1 MLLDKDFLLKLDS
14 QQNVEKF
21 ARVTLLNKDELPIE
35 QIEGKI
41 TSGGSINMDGKS
53 TIRRSCSLTM
63 IAENDFHKSYWAVKS
78 KFKLEI
84 GIRNFIDT
92 TYPDII
98 WFNQGIYVF
107 TSFSV
112 SRTTNN
118 FTVSLQGKDKGC
130 LINGELSGNF
140 TYQVDLGSMSN
151 IDINGDKTITK
162 LEIKDILI
170 NLMHEYAGE
179 PFRNIII
186 NDLNIQGFELME
198 YRYDKDLFPYRQKDN
213 SIYANM
219 FFEDTAPNFQY
230 NDNKVDFTNKN
241 QQGFETL
248 TSTFEEE
255 LEPYDFYMEDDRS
268 TKYRIARI
276 QYGQTGGYK
285 VTNLVYPGELIA
297 AVGETISSILDKIV
311 KVLGQFEYFYD
322 TDGRFIFQKK
332 QYYFDS
338 PIGNTETEE
347 DKFFYQ
353 DPIAYTFNNFKMI
366 NSVNNSVGISN
377 VKNDFSIHGERT
389 GISGVNIPIHLRFS
403 VDEKPS
409 QYTTISVEDEELKE
423 YNERY
428 STQLSGQNSV
438 TYKTANTYKNEE
450 RIVKCDWREVIY
462 RMALDHFKYGFLDS
476 FEVKVIQANSDIFPT
491 GITSYEQYYTDL
503 IGQWKDL
510 YFPEIFEYQKQLE
523 NASEAAKPL
532 ILSKMQG
539 KNPEDYFSNGW
550 NKKKDTAPE
559 ALNFWFDFLEPDGRV
574 DNYGVRQIGSRT
586 KTINDNSIKAI
597 YFRRTP
603 DVIFSEDIN
612 EGDQISGYR
621 YLQIPGLDGMFV
633 NSAQGRSAKD
643 ELDTLVYNHLFSA
656 DNITI
661 QVKPIYYLEP
671 NTKIQLIDEET
682 NLSGEYIISRLSI
695 PLSYNGMMSIT
706 ATKAVKN
713 IF

>member
-1 MLLDKDFLLKLDS
+1 MLFDKNFLLQLDS
-14 QQNVEKF
+14 QQNIEKF
-21 ARVTLLNKDELPIE
+21 ARVTLLNKEELPIE

-41 TSGGSINMDGKS
+41 TSGGSINIDGKS
-53 TIRRSCSLTM
+53 AIRRSCSLTM
-63 IAENDFHKSYWAVKS
+63 IANNDFHESYWAVKS

-84 GIRNFIDT
+84 GIRNFIDA
-92 TYPDII
+92 TYPDVI

-140 TYQVDLGSMSN
+140 TYQVDLGSIEN

-198 YRYDKDLFPYRQKDN
+198 YRYDKDLFLYRQKDN
-213 SIYANM
+213 SIYDNM
-219 FFEDTAPNFQY
+219 FFEDTAPDFYY
-230 NDNKVDFTNKN
+230 NGNKVDFTNKD

-255 LEPYDFYMEDDRS
+255 LEPYDFYMESNRS

-338 PIGNTETEE
+338 PIGSTETEE

-409 QYTTISVEDEELKE
+409 QYTTISVGDEELKE
-423 YNERY
+423 YNEKY

-438 TYKTANTYKNEE
+438 TYKTANAYKNEGKV
-450 RIVKCDWREVIY
+450 VKCDWREVIY
-462 RMALDHFKYGFLDS
+462 RMALDHYKYGFLDS
-476 FEVKVIQANSDIFPT
+476 FEVKVMQANPNIFPT
-491 GITSYEQYYTDL
+491 GITSYEQYYIDL
-503 IGQWKDL
+503 LGMWKDL
-510 YFPEIFEYQKQLE
+510 YFPEIFEYQEQFE

-532 ILSKMQG
+532 ILAKMQG

-550 NKKKDTAPE
+550 NKKKDTSPE
-559 ALNFWFDFLEPDGRV
+559 TLTFWFDFLEPDGRA
-574 DNYGVRQIGSRT
+574 DSYGVKQIGSRT

-612 EGDQISGYR
+612 KEDQISGYR

-643 ELDTLVYNHLFSA
+643 ELDNLLYNHLFSA